1 MVRQWVAGVM
11 LSLFI
16 VATADAQAIHIVSG
30 QYGVQGG
37 NTCDATSALSQQCE
51 GKQYC
56 KVYVDDRQLCS
67 HPFQGYKHASVK
79 WSCNGKPQPEMG
91 VPQTG
96 FIELRCSSDDKAG
109 GNTKPTAPVS
119 QPQVT
124 VQPGSIAKPPNAQGD
139 SVTSIPGRVW
149 RVTEGDPSW
158 RGVWTRQGNSNTFDV
173 VNTRTYGNEVQ
184 RFTVTMEVSG
194 SKVTINRGGQ
204 FYNGTISADRKR
216 AEGTA
221 NWYHPGTTWHAVID

>member
-16 VATADAQAIHIVSG
+16 VAFADAQAIHIVSG
-30 QYGVQGG
+30 QYGVKGG
-37 NTCDATSALSQQCE
+37 STCDATSALAQQCE

-79 WSCNGKPQPEMG
+79 WTCNGQSQPEMG

-96 FIELRCSSDDKAG
+96 FVELRCVSVDKGG
-109 GNTKPTAPVS
+109 GNPKPPVPGS
-119 QPQVT
+119 QPQVA
-124 VQPGSIAKPPNAQGD
+124 VQPGSVTKPPTVQSEPAAG
-139 SVTSIPGRVW
+139 IPGRVW
-149 RVTEGDPSW
+149 RVTEGDPTW

-194 SKVTINRGGQ
+194 NKVTINRGGQ
-204 FYNGTISADRKR
+204 YYNGTLSPDRRR

-221 NWYHPGTTWHAVID
+221 TWYHPGTAWHAVIE